1 MAGIYIHIPFCKQK
15 CHYCNFFSVVSL
27 KHKDSFLNNLKK
39 EIAKQKDYLKED
51 IVKTIYFGGG
61 TPSILTKNEID
72 SILQTLS
79 KYFNI
84 SSNAEITIEANPDD
98 LNLIKL
104 GELSQSL
111 INRLSIGT
119 QSFFDDDLKYL
130 NRVHNSNDAITSIVN
145 AQDVGFSNISIDLIY
160 GIPGLST
167 EKWASNLN
175 LFFNLNIPHLS
186 AYSLTVEPN
195 TALDVLIRKNKLS
208 PVEDLLSISHFE
220 ELIRQTNANDFVH
233 YEISNFSKEGYYSKH
248 NSLYWT
254 GKNYLGLGPSAHSF
268 NGESRQWN
276 VSNISKYIQFLN
288 TDKTIYEKE
297 ILSEVQKFNEYVM
310 TSIRTSW
317 GCNLNYVKRTF
328 GNHYFNHLIKIS
340 AKHLKYEKLIQKNH
354 ILFLTKK
361 GKLFADGV
369 ATDLFI
375 DSK

>member
-15 CHYCNFFSVVSL
+15 CHYCNFFSVASL
-27 KHKDSFLNNLKK
+27 KHKDSFLNSLEK
-39 EIAKQKDYLKED
+39 EIVKQKDYLKGK
-51 IVKTIYFGGG
+51 IIKTIYFGGG
-61 TPSILTKNEID
+61 TPSILTKDEID

-79 KYFNI
+79 KYFNV
-84 SSNAEITIEANPDD
+84 SVDAEITIEANPDD

-130 NRVHNSNDAITSIVN
+130 NRVHNSDDAIMSIAN

-167 EKWASNLN
+167 EKWGENLDQ
-175 LFFNLNIPHLS
+175 FFNLNIPHLS

-195 TALDVLIRKNKLS
+195 TALEVLIRKKILS
-208 PVEDLLSISHFE
+208 PVDELSSISHFE
-220 ELIRQTNANDFVH
+220 ELIRQTNTNNFVH

-276 VSNISKYIQFLN
+276 VSSISKYIQFLN
-288 TDKTIYEKE
+288 TDKPIYEKE
-297 ILSEVQKFNEYVM
+297 TLSEVQKFNEYVM
-310 TSIRTSW
+310 TSIRTSR
-317 GCNLNYVKRTF
+317 GCNLDYVKRIF
-328 GNHYFNHLIKIS
+328 GNHYFNHLIKTS
-340 AKHLKYEKLIQKNH
+340 AKPLKYEKLIQKNH
-354 ILFLTKK
+354 ILFLTTK
-361 GKLFADGV
+361 GKLFADGI
-369 ATDLFI
+369 ASNLFI
-375 DSK
+375 DEN